1 MDWFKPIIT
10 GGDVSEQYFE
20 TLGVCRRETELS
32 FLLSGHSGCPLPPRI
47 FEGHSLLS
55 SSVKSCQRFC
65 KIVKF
70 SRGLPTLTQER
81 RFNINSFLCRRSYT
95 NQAYWKKIWQ
105 LWKKRLRWHSPL
117 SFFLS
122 AFMKVQNDTIA
133 EIKGEIQMYN
143 RTIRHIEELTKKNQ
157 ANLTSRYPWMLN
169 AFGIISED
177 NKIVFEIWFE
187 GDGNAEEWKGG
198 NRGFKSWSRA
208 LRCCWS
214 NCNALTCCTPCMGQK
229 VSGLCG
235 TRTHQVMML
244 ILTKT
249 LQDFRVVSILT
260 KTLQR
265 LLPPG

>member
-1 MDWFKPIIT
+1 MGAWFQHGAARTFPFWFRPAGGLYRHLPQEEEWTWGYTFLHPLFTWNPTTNGLWFEQIIT

-47 FEGHSLLS
+47 SEGASLLS
-55 SSVKSCQRFC
+55 SSVQSCQRFC

-81 RFNINSFLCRRSYT
+81 RFNINSFLCRQSYT

-133 EIKGEIQMYN
+133 EVKGEIQMYN

-157 ANLTSRYPWMLN
+157 ANLT
-169 AFGIISED
+169 
-177 NKIVFEIWFE
+177 
-187 GDGNAEEWKGG
+187 
-198 NRGFKSWSRA
+198 
-208 LRCCWS
+208 
-214 NCNALTCCTPCMGQK
+214 
-229 VSGLCG
+229 
-235 TRTHQVMML
+235 
-244 ILTKT
+244 
-249 LQDFRVVSILT
+249 
-260 KTLQR
+260 
-265 LLPPG
+265 